1 MESKVIPSH
10 VGFIMDGNGRWA
22 KGKGMP
28 RNYGHT
34 KGANNVDLVVSK
46 CFEKG
51 IKVVSLYAFSTE
63 NWTRPKQEVD
73 KILAL
78 LHKFLI
84 KYTKKLITNQVR
96 LVISGDLNVLPEEL
110 AVLCREKME
119 ITKNFE
125 GKILNIA
132 LNYGGR
138 QEILMAVNNLLKQGK
153 TEITEE
159 DFMRELY
166 TANLPDIDLI
176 VRTSG
181 EQRLSNFFPYQSV
194 YAELYFTNA
203 YWPDFNE
210 EELQKAL
217 DWYAERNRRFGGV

>member
-1 MESKVIPSH
+1 MENTLIPSH

-22 KGKGMP
+22 KSKGKP
-28 RNYGHT
+28 RNFGHS
-34 KGANNVDLVVSK
+34 KGADNVDLIVTS

-63 NWTRPKQEVD
+63 NWSRPKEEVD
-73 KILAL
+73 KILNL

-84 KYTKKLITNQVR
+84 KYTKKLIANQVR
-96 LVISGDLNVLPEEL
+96 LVISGDLNALPKEL

-119 ITKNFE
+119 NTKVFSD
-125 GKILNIA
+125 KILNIA

-138 QEILMAVNNLLKQGK
+138 QEIISAVNSLLKQGK
-153 TEITEE
+153 TEISEE
-159 DFMRELY
+159 DFARELY

-194 YAELYFTNA
+194 YSELYFTSV

-210 EELQKAL
+210 AELQKAL

>member
-1 MESKVIPSH
+1 MQTKIFPSH

-22 KGKGMP
+22 KAQGKP
-28 RNYGHT
+28 RNYGHQV
-34 KGANNVDLVVSK
+34 GANNVDLIVSS

-51 IKVVSLYAFSTE
+51 VKVVSLYTFSTE
-63 NWTRPKQEVD
+63 NWSRPKEEVD

-84 KYTKKLITNQVR
+84 KYTKKLIANQVR
-96 LVISGDLNVLPEEL
+96 LVISGDLSALPEEL
-110 AVLCREKME
+110 AVLCREKMKVTE
-119 ITKNFE
+119 RFTQKT
-125 GKILNIA
+125 LNLA

-138 QEILMAVNNLLKQGK
+138 QEILNAVNNLLKQGK
-153 TEITEE
+153 TEVSEE
-159 DFMRELY
+159 DFSNELY
-166 TANLPDIDLI
+166 TASLPDIDLI

-203 YWPDFNE
+203 YWPEFNE
-210 EELQKAL
+210 EELCKAL
-217 DWYAERNRRFGGV
+217 NWYAERNRRFGGV

>member
-1 MESKVIPSH
+1 MNSVIPAH

-22 KGKGMP
+22 KSQGKP
-28 RNYGHT
+28 RNYGHIQ
-34 KGANNVDLVVSK
+34 GANNVDKVVTY

-63 NWTRPKQEVD
+63 NWARPKKEVD
-73 KILAL
+73 KILNL
-78 LHKFLI
+78 LYKFLQ
-84 KYTKKLITNQVR
+84 KYTNKLIANQVR
-96 LVISGDLNVLPEEL
+96 LVFSGDLSALPKEL
-110 AVLCREKME
+110 AVLCREKMQATSQFTE
-119 ITKNFE
+119 KV
-125 GKILNIA
+125 LNIA

-138 QEILMAVNNLLKQGK
+138 QEILNAVNSLIKKGV
-153 TEITEE
+153 TTVTEE
-159 DFMRELY
+159 DFNLELY
-166 TANLPDIDLI
+166 TSGLPDIDLI

-210 EELQKAL
+210 LELEKAL
-217 DWYAERNRRFGGV
+217 SWYAERNRRFGGV